1 MRFVALLA
9 PYDYFLYVYTLLGVV
24 SGGLATVFYFDGVS
38 VWVGATALAV
48 MNTASYYGTEFD
60 TWYLMSVVNDKQYV
74 VVAKC
79 TPGL

>member
-1 MRFVALLA
+1 M
-9 PYDYFLYVYTLLGVV
+9 
-24 SGGLATVFYFDGVS
+24 FYFDGVS